1 MAVVKTINKDPKKQM
16 SNRMTSNAHIFN
28 ALNYITRKDKTTPEL
43 TYICEPK
50 ADSENSHNQLSEEV
64 VEEINNA
71 LAIINNRV
79 NSAKR
84 KCN

>member
-43 TYICEPK
+43 TYCNLTNSSLPK
-50 ADSENSHNQLSEEV
+50 YFYNFPYFTGFPANPLV
-64 VEEINNA
+64 
-71 LAIINNRV
+71 
-79 NSAKR
+79 K
-84 KCN
+84 